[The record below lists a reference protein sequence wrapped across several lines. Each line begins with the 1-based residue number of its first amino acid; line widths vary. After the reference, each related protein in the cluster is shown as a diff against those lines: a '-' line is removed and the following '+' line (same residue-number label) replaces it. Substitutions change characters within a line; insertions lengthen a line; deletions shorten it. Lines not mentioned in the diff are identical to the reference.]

1 MIALFVGKDYA
12 NNTIRN
18 KICYGEKRLKIMG
31 MTFLESAVICLAF
44 AAVSVVS
51 SLIFGS
57 IFGQIAFTADF
68 APKFFRLSYKAHK
81 VTFEVSRKRARRRLR
96 SNACI

>member
-44 AAVSVVS
+44 AAVSERS
-51 SLIFGS
+51 RRR
-57 IFGQIAFTADF
+57 A
-68 APKFFRLSYKAHK
+68 RLRETSK
-81 VTFEVSRKRARRRLR
+81 VTL
-96 SNACI
+96 